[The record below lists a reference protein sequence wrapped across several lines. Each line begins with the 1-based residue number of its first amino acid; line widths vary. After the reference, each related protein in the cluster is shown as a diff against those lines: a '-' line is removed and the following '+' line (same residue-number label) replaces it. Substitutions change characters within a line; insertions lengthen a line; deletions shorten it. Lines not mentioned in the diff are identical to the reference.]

1 MEKIVEQGMLYDF
14 YGALLTKHQQAIY
27 EAAVFNDL
35 SLSELAEDFN
45 ISRQGVH
52 DLLKRCDKTMREYE
66 EKLQLVEKFIKIREN
81 TAAIMELAK
90 DTNIS
95 SQIQG
100 LCNLILEEI

>member
-1 MEKIVEQGMLYDF
+1 MEKIVEQGMLFDF
-14 YGALLTKHQQAIY
+14 YGTLLTKHQQIIY

-66 EKLQLVEKFIKIREN
+66 EKLQLVVKFIKIREN
-81 TAAIMELAK
+81 TEAMMELAK
-90 DTNIS
+90 GTNIS

-100 LCNLILEEI
+100 LCNQILEEI